1 LLVTAVPLFALAALG
16 GAYPSSTIPLFVA
29 AAIAFAVA
37 LPTLFAP
44 GPQRPLDAALVACLA
59 AIALQAVALPEPVL
73 ALLSPNTDA
82 VQARLNLAVA
92 GGSPTLSIDAALTR
106 AGLASA
112 ASAVLVFWAA
122 RETFARG
129 GLRVAARTVGLTGF
143 VVSLAALAARTTAPT
158 QILWTWTPI
167 DPGAKPFGPFVSRN
181 DFAAWLLLAS
191 ALTAGYTI
199 MHVRSYGL
207 LQTRSLRLALRD
219 IMADGTGLLFGGAAA
234 VMILTIVSSLSRG
247 AMLGAAAAVL
257 CGYTLSRGRAIGTG
271 RQTPLAA
278 MLLLAVLALGAWI
291 NVADLTRRLSGG
303 TEASRATIW
312 RETLPIVHDFPV
324 AGTGIGTYAR
334 SMLIYQRTTPE
345 LLFNHAH
352 SEYLQLV
359 AEGGVLVA
367 LPAVVAAIAWLV
379 LARRRLRAEKR
390 EVLWMRIACAAGM
403 AGLAMQCLWD
413 ATLRM
418 PANAM
423 LVALLA
429 AVVVHEKRDV
439 EGST

>member
-1 LLVTAVPLFALAALG
+1 V
-16 GAYPSSTIPLFVA
+16 
-29 AAIAFAVA
+29 
-37 LPTLFAP
+37 
-44 GPQRPLDAALVACLA
+44 ALVACLA
-59 AIALQAVALPEPVL
+59 AVAIQVVPLPEPVL
-73 ALLSPNTDA
+73 ALLSPNSGA

-92 GGSPTLSIDAALTR
+92 GTSPTLSIDTALTR

-129 GLRVAARTVGLTGF
+129 GLRIAASAVGLAGF
-143 VVSLAALAARTTAPT
+143 AMALAALAARATAPT
-158 QILWTWTPI
+158 QILWTWTPL

-191 ALTAGYTI
+191 ALTAGFTI

-207 LQTRSLRLALRD
+207 LQIRSLRIALRNV
-219 IMADGTGLLFGGAAA
+219 MADGTGLLFGCATV

-247 AMLGAAAAVL
+247 AMLGAAVAVV
-257 CGYTLSRGRAIGTG
+257 CGYALSRGRAMAAGKQAPIT
-271 RQTPLAA
+271 A
-278 MLLLAVLALGAWI
+278 MLLLVVLAVGAWANI
-291 NVADLTRRLSGG
+291 ADLTRRLSGG

-312 RETLPIVHDFPV
+312 RETLPIINDFPA

-359 AEGGVLVA
+359 AEGGVLVTMPA
-367 LPAVVAAIAWLV
+367 LVAAIAWLV
-379 LARRRLRAEKR
+379 LARRRLQAEKR

-403 AGLAMQCLWD
+403 AGLAVQCLWD

-423 LVALLA
+423 MFALLA
-429 AVVVHEKRDV
+429 AVVVHEKKD
-439 EGST
+439 E

>member
-1 LLVTAVPLFALAALG
+1 
-16 GAYPSSTIPLFVA
+16 LFVA
-29 AAIAFAVA
+29 AVIAFAIA
-37 LPTLFAP
+37 LPNLLAP
-44 GPQRPLDAALVACLA
+44 GPQRLVDAALAACLA
-59 AIALQAVALPEPVL
+59 AIAIQVVPLPEPML

-82 VQARLNLAVA
+82 LRARLSLAVA
-92 GGSPTLSIDAALTR
+92 GTSPTLSIDSALTR

-129 GLRVAARTVGLTGF
+129 GLRVAARAVGLAGF
-143 VVSLAALAARTTAPT
+143 AVALAALAARATAPT

-167 DPGAKPFGPFVSRN
+167 DPGARPFGPFVSRN

-207 LQTRSLRLALRD
+207 LRIRSMRIAVRNV
-219 IMADGTGLLFGGAAA
+219 MADGTGLLFGGATA
-234 VMILTIVSSLSRG
+234 VMILTLMSSLSRG

-257 CGYTLSRGRAIGTG
+257 CGYALSRGHAIGTG
-271 RQTPLAA
+271 RQTPVAA
-278 MLLLAVLALGAWI
+278 MLLLAVLALGAWMNI
-291 NVADLTRRLSGG
+291 ADLTRRLSGG

-312 RETLPIVHDFPV
+312 RETLPIVNDFPA

-359 AEGGVLVA
+359 AEGGILVA
-367 LPAVVAAIAWLV
+367 IPALMAAFSWLA
-379 LARRRLRAEKR
+379 LARRRLQAEKR

-403 AGLAMQCLWD
+403 AGLAVQCLWD

-423 LVALLA
+423 LFALLA

-439 EGST
+439 EAG